1 MKVKKAKASPT
12 FTKVKRRAALVI
24 FSVAAFL
31 CALNKLDVIFPFSAS
46 SDPSL
51 THGETFLSSLIS
63 KNDSTT
69 TNPHDP
75 LDNFKKLHPLLKAA
89 LLRTSGGG
97 GRDSTTITT
106 NSHATGWEI
115 SPVSAYPN
123 YACKWMEFKSRTGK
137 TTKFCGHSDPDGVTS
152 QIEAKKHFHHCDIL
166 PDLWN
171 KADKKEDSIY
181 LEIGANIGSCVVE
194 MLLSTDAKIIA
205 FEPHP
210 KNLFVLL
217 NTIAA
222 MEESYQERVVI
233 IPVALGGDTSIQTI
247 YAAHGNMG
255 NSVVGK
261 IIKDN
266 RKQQF
271 EKEDQHTIHV
281 ERLDSI
287 ISPNVH
293 VAFSKMDAQGFECNI
308 VNGIGATLAK
318 KIGQV
323 KFEVSRNHLN
333 NHGCLDLLSK
343 FRTLGYTIYHEDLST
358 KIETGEHDQFNR
370 MTELIAKRD
379 N

>member
-1 MKVKKAKASPT
+1 MKKIKK
-12 FTKVKRRAALVI
+12 RAPRILFAA
-24 FSVAAFL
+24 AAF
-31 CALNKLDVIFPFSAS
+31 ALFNKIVVISPSSVGVSRKEKEESFLAS
-46 SDPSL
+46 VI
-51 THGETFLSSLIS
+51 E
-63 KNDSTT
+63 NDST
-69 TNPHDP
+69 NDPHNP
-75 LDNFKKLHPLLKAA
+75 LDNFKHLHPLLKAA

-97 GRDSTTITT
+97 TSTITT
-106 NSHATGWEI
+106 GNTPNSPAGWEI
-115 SPVSAYPN
+115 STVSTYPN
-123 YACKWMEFKSRTGK
+123 YECKWLEFESTTGK
-137 TTKFCGHSDPDGVTS
+137 TTKFCGHSDPDAVTS
-152 QIEAKKHFHHCDIL
+152 HIEATKRFHHCNIL
-166 PDLWN
+166 PKLWSQ
-171 KADKKEDSIY
+171 AEKKEDSIY

-222 MEESYQERVVI
+222 MDESYQERVAVV
-233 IPVALGGDTSIQTI
+233 PVALGGESSTDII
-247 YAAHGNMG
+247 YAARGNMG

-271 EKEDQHTIHV
+271 EEVDQHKIHV

-287 ISPNVH
+287 ISPDVN

-308 VNGIGATLAK
+308 VNGMGVALAE
-318 KIGQV
+318 KIRQV

-343 FRTLGYTIYHEDLST
+343 FRSLGYTIYEENLKN
-358 KIETGEHDQFNR
+358 KINTGEHDQFRR